1 MDKKQATLFGGTGLI
16 GSFLLDLILA
26 DDTFTKVN
34 VITRKP
40 LIKKHDKMEVI
51 QIDFSKPQEIERS
64 IGDSKVVF
72 SCIGTT
78 QTQVNGDKKAYRKID
93 YDISHNIALGCEK
106 KGVEHFLFISTAGAN
121 SSSSNFYMGLKG
133 EIDDTVLNLKLT
145 ATTIFRPSLLLGKR
159 NEFRPG
165 ERLAQIIMPLFS
177 FLMPKKLQAIRG
189 EKVAKAMLD
198 QSKLKNIGNTII
210 ENEAMLLWDEKQ
222 PLTYT

>member
-1 MDKKQATLFGGTGLI
+1 MSKKQATLFGGTGLI
-16 GSFLLDLILA
+16 GGFLLDLILA

-40 LIKKHDKMEVI
+40 LIKQHDKMEVYE
-51 QIDFSKPQEIERS
+51 IDFSKPQEIERS
-64 IGDSKVVF
+64 IGDSNVVF

-78 QTQVNGDKKAYRKID
+78 QAQVSGDKKAYRKID

-106 KGVEHFLFISTAGAN
+106 KEVEHFLFISTAGAN

-133 EIDDTVLNLKLT
+133 EIDDTVLKLKLT

-159 NEFRPG
+159 NEFRLG

-210 ENEAMLLWDEKQ
+210 ENEAMLLWEEK
-222 PLTYT
+222 

>member
-1 MDKKQATLFGGTGLI
+1 MKGKQATLFGGTGLT
-16 GSFLLDLILA
+16 GGFLLDLILA

-40 LIKKHDKMEVI
+40 IIRQHDKMEVF

-64 IGDSKVVF
+64 IGDSNVVF

-78 QTQVNGDKKAYRKID
+78 QAQVSGDKKAYRKID
-93 YDISHNIALGCEK
+93 YDISHNIALGCKEK
-106 KGVEHFLFISTAGAN
+106 EVEHFLFISTAGAN
-121 SSSSNFYMGLKG
+121 RLSSNFYMALKG
-133 EIDDTVLNLKLT
+133 EIDDAVLNLKLS

-159 NEFRPG
+159 NELRPG

-210 ENEAMLLWDEKQ
+210 ENDAMLLWDKK
-222 PLTYT
+222 

>member
-1 MDKKQATLFGGTGLI
+1 MKGKQATLFGGTGLI
-16 GSFLLDLILA
+16 GGFLLDLILA

-40 LIKKHDKMEVI
+40 IIKQHDKMEVF

-64 IGDSKVVF
+64 IGDSNVVF

-78 QTQVNGDKKAYRKID
+78 QAQVSGDKKAYRKID
-93 YDISHNIALGCEK
+93 YDISHNIALGCKEK
-106 KGVEHFLFISTAGAN
+106 EVEHFLFISTAGAN
-121 SSSSNFYMGLKG
+121 SLSSNFYMGLKG
-133 EIDDTVLNLKLT
+133 EIDDAVVALKLT

-159 NEFRPG
+159 NKFRLG

-177 FLMPKKLQAIRG
+177 FLIPIKIKAIRG

-198 QSKLKNIGNTII
+198 QSKLKNTGNSIIGN
-210 ENEAMLLWDEKQ
+210 ESMLLWDEKNV
-222 PLTYT
+222 

>member
-1 MDKKQATLFGGTGLI
+1 MSKKQATLFGGTGLI
-16 GSFLLDLILA
+16 GGFLLDLILA

-40 LIKKHDKMEVI
+40 LVKRHDKVEVF

-64 IGDSKVVF
+64 IGDSNVVF

-78 QTQVNGDKKAYRKID
+78 QAQVSGDKKAYRKID
-93 YDISHNIALGCEK
+93 YDISHNIALKCKEK
-106 KGVEHFLFISTAGAN
+106 EVEHFLFISTAGAN
-121 SSSSNFYMGLKG
+121 RSSSNFYMGLKG
-133 EIDDTVLNLKLT
+133 EIDDTVLKLKLT

-210 ENEAMLLWDEKQ
+210 ENEAMLLWEEK
-222 PLTYT
+222 

>member
-16 GSFLLDLILA
+16 GGFLLDLILA

-40 LIKKHDKMEVI
+40 LEKQHEKMEVF
-51 QIDFSKPQEIERS
+51 QIDFSNPQAIERS
-64 IGDSKVVF
+64 IGDSNVVF

-78 QTQVNGDKKAYRKID
+78 QAHVRGDKKAYRKID
-93 YDISHNIALGCEK
+93 YDISHNIALGCK
-106 KGVEHFLFISTAGAN
+106 KKEVNHFLFISTAGAN

-133 EIDDTVLNLKLT
+133 EIDDAVLNLKLT
-145 ATTIFRPSLLLGKR
+145 AASIFRPSLLLGKR

-177 FLMPKKLQAIRG
+177 FLMPKKNPSHTGRKSCKSDARPI
-189 EKVAKAMLD
+189 KI
-198 QSKLKNIGNTII
+198 KNHW
-210 ENEAMLLWDEKQ
+210 E
-222 PLTYT
+222 

>member
-1 MDKKQATLFGGTGLI
+1 MDKKRATLFGGTGLI
-16 GSFLLDLILA
+16 GGFLLDLILA

-40 LIKKHDKMEVI
+40 LIKQHDKMEVFE
-51 QIDFSKPQEIERS
+51 IDFSKPQEIERS
-64 IGDSKVVF
+64 IGDSNVVF

-78 QTQVNGDKKAYRKID
+78 QAHVRGDKKAYRKTD

-106 KGVEHFLFISTAGAN
+106 KEVEHFLFISTAGAN

-133 EIDDTVLNLKLT
+133 EIDNTVLKLKLT
-145 ATTIFRPSLLLGKR
+145 TTTIFRPSLLLGKR

-210 ENEAMLLWDEKQ
+210 ENEAMLLWDEK
-222 PLTYT
+222 